1 MIINNYF
8 RKNMISIIS
17 GFEKKKKKK
26 KEPVGYI
33 NESR

>member
-1 MIINNYF
+1 MTINNYF

-17 GFEKKKKKK
+17 GFEKKKK
-26 KEPVGYI
+26 EPVGYI